1 MNTDERLIDAAHLS
15 DEEKHRYYIDW
26 KRSGLKALDFCKE
39 KHLPF
44 MQFRCWCKQFK
55 KQEAPSSK
63 DFFPV
68 SVKPQKE
75 ITPSNS
81 SLLNVGMKLPND
93 FQLQFTL
100 SAPELLSFVRGL
112 CHATEVIR

>member
-1 MNTDERLIDAAHLS
+1 MNTNELLIDASNLS
-15 DEEKHRYYIDW
+15 DEEKHRYYTDW
-26 KRSGLKALDFCKE
+26 KSSGLKALEFCKK

-44 MQFRCWCKQFK
+44 MKFRCWCKQFK
-55 KQEAPSSK
+55 KQETPSNK
-63 DFFPV
+63 EFFPV
-68 SVKPQKE
+68 SVKPQKDLA
-75 ITPSNS
+75 PSNS
-81 SLLNVGMKLPND
+81 TLLNVGMKLPND